1 MRPACTGFP
10 AAGLGLNEKDR
21 GKYRELQPEGG
32 LKEMPPYTPLFV
44 MNELIVLLLWL
55 K

>member
-1 MRPACTGFP
+1 MHRVPCCRVGAQPERPC
-10 AAGLGLNEKDR
+10 
-21 GKYRELQPEGG
+21 KYRELQPEGG